1 VEADFMTQN
10 SALTTL
16 KDLAEK
22 EVEDAALKLGEMRRG
37 CQQAEEQL
45 KMLIDYQHEYRSSL
59 NNDMSQGIDNQ
70 RWQNYQQFI
79 QTLEKAI
86 EQHRHQLT
94 QWTQKVDVA
103 LGCWR
108 EKKQRLQAWQTLQD
122 RQSAAALLAENRLDQ
137 KKMDEFAQRASLR
150 KTE

>member
-1 VEADFMTQN
+1 MTQN

-22 EVEDAALKLGEMRRG
+22 EVDDAALRLGEMRRG

-45 KMLIDYQHEYRSSL
+45 KMLMDYQHEYRNNL
-59 NNDMSQGIDNQ
+59 NNDMSQGIGAQ

-86 EQHRHQLT
+86 EQHRQQLM
-94 QWTQKVDVA
+94 QWTEKVDTA
-103 LGCWR
+103 LNCWR
-108 EKKQRLQAWQTLQD
+108 EKKQRLQAWQTLQE
-122 RQSAAALLAENRLDQ
+122 RQNAAALLAENRLDQ
-137 KKMDEFAQRASLR
+137 KKMDEFAQRASQR
-150 KTE
+150 KIE

>member
-1 VEADFMTQN
+1 MTQN

-22 EVEDAALKLGEMRRG
+22 EVDDAALRLGEMRRG

-45 KMLIDYQHEYRSSL
+45 KMLMDYQHEYRNNL
-59 NNDMSQGIDNQ
+59 NNDMSQGIGAQ

-86 EQHRHQLT
+86 EQHRQQLM
-94 QWTQKVDVA
+94 QWNEKVDTA
-103 LGCWR
+103 LNCWR
-108 EKKQRLQAWQTLQD
+108 EKKQRLQAWQTLQE
-122 RQSAAALLAENRLDQ
+122 RQNAAALQAENRLDQ

-150 KTE
+150 KNE

>member
-1 VEADFMTQN
+1 MTQN

-22 EVEDAALKLGEMRRG
+22 EVDDAALKLGEMRRG

-45 KMLIDYQHEYRSSL
+45 KMLMDYQHEYRNNL
-59 NNDMSQGIDNQ
+59 NNDMSQGIGAQ

-86 EQHRHQLT
+86 EQHRQQLM
-94 QWTQKVDVA
+94 QWTEKVDTA
-103 LGCWR
+103 LNCWR
-108 EKKQRLQAWQTLQD
+108 EKKQRLQAWQTLQE
-122 RQSAAALLAENRLDQ
+122 RQNAAALLAENRLDQ
-137 KKMDEFAQRASLR
+137 KKMDEFAQRASQR
-150 KTE
+150 KIE

>member
-1 VEADFMTQN
+1 MTQT

-22 EVEDAALKLGEMRRG
+22 AVDDAAIRLGEMRRG

-45 KMLIDYQHEYRSSL
+45 KMLMDYQNEYRNNL
-59 NNDMSQGIDNQ
+59 NTDMTQGIGSQ

-79 QTLEKAI
+79 STLEKAI
-86 EQHRHQLT
+86 EQHRQQLM
-94 QWTQKVDVA
+94 QWTTKVEQA
-103 LGCWR
+103 LNAWR

-122 RQSAAALLAENRLDQ
+122 RQTAAALLAENRLDQ
-137 KKMDEFAQRASLR
+137 KKMDEFAQRASMR
-150 KTE
+150 KPE

>member
-1 VEADFMTQN
+1 MTQN

-45 KMLIDYQHEYRSSL
+45 KMLMDYQHEYRNNL
-59 NNDMSQGIDNQ
+59 NNDMSQGIDAQ

-79 QTLEKAI
+79 LTLEKAI
-86 EQHRHQLT
+86 EQHRQQLA
-94 QWTQKVDVA
+94 QWSQKVDSA

-122 RQSAAALLAENRLDQ
+122 RQAAALLQAENRLDQ
-137 KKMDEFAQRASLR
+137 KKMDEFAQRASQR
-150 KTE
+150 KFE